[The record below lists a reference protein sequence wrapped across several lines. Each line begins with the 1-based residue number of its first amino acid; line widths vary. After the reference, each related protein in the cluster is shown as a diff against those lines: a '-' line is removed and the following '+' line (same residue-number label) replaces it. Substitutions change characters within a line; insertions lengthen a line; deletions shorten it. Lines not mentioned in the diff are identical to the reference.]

1 MITKNKD
8 NQLFVSIDCEIHKF
22 NITNNIHRFS
32 VTEAIITFC
41 YKLNAIKIGF
51 LHQ

>member
-1 MITKNKD
+1 MITKN
-8 NQLFVSIDCEIHKF
+8 NQLFVSIDCERHNF

-32 VTEAIITFC
+32 VKVIIITFWH
-41 YKLNAIKIGF
+41 KLNVIQIGF